1 MFANIFPL
9 APLFSLF
16 TNLLE
21 IQIKIDSMCRYQR
34 RMIPQG
40 ASGIGAWLPIMEMI
54 AIVCIPVNAA
64 IIYFAG
70 DGTYYFNGTSSLEK
84 FLVDIN
90 EGQWTQRN
98 ILILV
103 VLVEHALLI
112 I

>member
-1 MFANIFPL
+1 LITVYLEQVIQFGFIAMFANTFPL

-21 IQIKIDSMCRYQR
+21 IQIKIDSMCCYQR

-54 AIVCIPVNAA
+54 AIVCIPVNAG

-70 DGTYYFNGTSSLEK
+70 DGTFYFNGTSSLEK
-84 FLVDIN
+84 FLVDLN
-90 EGQWTQRN
+90 EGQWT
-98 ILILV
+98 
-103 VLVEHALLI
+103 
-112 I
+112 